1 MIVVRRFSCAILAA
15 LLLPLLAGEAAA
27 QSAWPEECKL
37 HRLASFPMTAHGLS
51 FTVPIK
57 INGIEKKFLIDT
69 GGYASTINESV
80 AIKMGIPLKKIIG
93 VQHMDVAGKSAQY
106 FATVNSFEIGGFKG
120 ENFSFVANAMGGGEY
135 FDGTLSPNFLRAF
148 DVELDFA
155 NQTMTLFK
163 PHACAGRAVYWTPAY
178 LSLPM
183 RITEAGHMRIRVTLD
198 GKELDAVP
206 DTGSSDSIMAL
217 GDADSLFGLKPDS
230 EGVTRTEAIASPSG
244 GTLNSYNYG
253 FKALSLGEITINH
266 PNVLLYA
273 GSNVLRSEG
282 AELILG
288 MSELRFLHLYLA
300 YHERELYISVGEKH

>member
-1 MIVVRRFSCAILAA
+1 
-15 LLLPLLAGEAAA
+15 
-27 QSAWPEECKL
+27 
-37 HRLASFPMTAHGLS
+37 
-51 FTVPIK
+51 
-57 INGIEKKFLIDT
+57 
-69 GGYASTINESV
+69 
-80 AIKMGIPLKKIIG
+80 
-93 VQHMDVAGKSAQY
+93 
-106 FATVNSFEIGGFKG
+106 
-120 ENFSFVANAMGGGEY
+120 MGGGEY

-282 AELILG
+282 AEVNLG

-300 YHERELYISVGEKH
+300 VQQRVL